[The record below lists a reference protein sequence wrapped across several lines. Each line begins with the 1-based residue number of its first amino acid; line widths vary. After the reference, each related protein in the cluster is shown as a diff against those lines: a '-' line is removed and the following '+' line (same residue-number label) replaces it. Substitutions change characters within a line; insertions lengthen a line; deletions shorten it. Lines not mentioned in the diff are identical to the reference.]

1 FPSVSTYF
9 DAHSFNSWLALGLCA
24 MGAMGHL
31 GRPRAKER
39 DLDRDSASGAAT
51 EEGKGGEQQPASGR
65 RRRLDSIS
73 WSRCFKQ
80 GRWWGQGAGEASEED
95 NKQPARRNGVRLQGR
110 GRRTTT
116 G

>member
-1 FPSVSTYF
+1 
-9 DAHSFNSWLALGLCA
+9 